1 MTKTEISAVKDL
13 VVHSFYGTNPDPTKF
28 STQDIKDSLRNEIHK
43 IANDYYSYQKNKW
56 DLFEIMQEAYT
67 EILPKEIENFIGAFA
82 EVKTVPLNQTAQFK
96 IKRGRRRA
104 KQFITTVALSG
115 VYESFRLDSDTFE
128 VKGRAIGGAAYIDFE
143 RYLCG
148 DEDIAE
154 STELLFEGLQD
165 ALYREI
171 QKALLAAVNAED
183 RPAAN
188 KAYSN
193 GFDPVL
199 MRRLCDTARVY
210 SSNGGVTIYATPE
223 FVSAM
228 GPEAVGLPIVYGN
241 AHIAQADNAVAAATP
256 VYNPRNIE
264 EIAQYGRI
272 KTFQGNPIVEL
283 PQSFTDERNETYVMN
298 PAAAYIFPNGDT
310 KPVKVVFEG
319 PTQFNEWSAT
329 EGQRDRNFEI
339 EVYQRVGVAILTN
352 YDWCIYVNGELMD
365 QDKYPTKYQLEI
377 NKDTFYGDDKDETLA
392 SNVNLMG
399 KQPRGAQE

>member
-1 MTKTEISAVKDL
+1 MANVDIKAVKDL
-13 VVHSFYGTNPDPTKF
+13 VVHSFYGTSPDPTKF
-28 STQDIKDSLRNEIHK
+28 STNDVKDTLRDEIHK
-43 IANDYYSYQKNKW
+43 IASDYNSYRRNKM

-67 EILPKEIENFIGAFA
+67 EILPKSVEEFIGTFA
-82 EVKTVPLNQTAQFK
+82 EIKTVPLKTKAQFV
-96 IKRGRRRA
+96 IKTGRRRA

-115 VYESFRLDSDTFE
+115 VYESFRLDSNTFE
-128 VKGRAIGGAAYIDFE
+128 LGGRAIGGAAHIDFE

-154 STELLFEGLQD
+154 SSNLLLEGIQD
-165 ALYREI
+165 AIYREI
-171 QKALLAAVNAED
+171 QKALLAAVNAVD

-193 GFDPVL
+193 GFDPDL
-199 MRRLCDTARVY
+199 MDKLCQVARAY

-228 GPEAVGLPIVYGN
+228 GPDAIGLPIYGSTLIN
-241 AHIAQADNAVAAATP
+241 GQLTPGLPQTAGYATP

-272 KTFQGNPIVEL
+272 KTFRGNPIVEL

-298 PAAAYIFPNGDT
+298 PAAAYIFPNGDN

-319 PTQFNEWSAT
+319 PAQVDDW
-329 EGQRDRNFEI
+329 QHRDRSFEV
-339 EVYQRVGVAILTN
+339 EVYTRVGVAILTN
-352 YDWCIYVNGELMD
+352 HDWCVYINGELMD
-365 QDKYPTKYQLEI
+365 QDKYPTQYQLEI
-377 NKDTFYGDDKDETLA
+377 NADTFDND
-392 SNVNLMG
+392 
-399 KQPRGAQE
+399 PFI